1 MRITGHT
8 STKTMSGY
16 DKRTGADVAK
26 RYAEIMSTESE
37 KKERKKNDKKQQA
50 IKTIENLALS
60 GVRDVEVAA
69 YSVQKALDL
78 SDDDI
83 SLSIDI
89 GVGTGLIYQRT
100 AVKKEISLDNEEE

>member
-1 MRITGHT
+1 M
-8 STKTMSGY
+8 KKKCV
-16 DKRTGADVAK
+16 KRMK
-26 RYAEIMSTESE
+26 
-37 KKERKKNDKKQQA
+37 KKQQA

-78 SDDDI
+78 SDDDV
-83 SLSIDI
+83 SLSIDN

-100 AVKKEISLDNEEE
+100 AVKRKSH

>member
-1 MRITGHT
+1 M
-8 STKTMSGY
+8 
-16 DKRTGADVAK
+16 
-26 RYAEIMSTESE
+26 
-37 KKERKKNDKKQQA
+37 KKKCSKKNEKKQQA

-78 SDDDI
+78 SDDDV
-83 SLSIDI
+83 SLSIDN